1 MTMTLRTLLVAAVAA
16 TALSGCGLIKKS
28 TKTTPVLGDRIAVL
42 NAESEIGIDATTAT
56 LPLALPAPSV
66 NAEWGQSGGNAQKS
80 MGHPALASNLSLA
93 WSRSIGEGSSES
105 ARLTSSPIITG
116 GKVYT
121 IDTQAVVRSF
131 DAATGAPGWS
141 TSVTGTNDGE
151 VVDRNA
157 LYGGGVASGAG
168 RIYASNG
175 LGYVYALDPTNGG
188 ILWQVKPLG
197 PIRGAPSYANGNVY
211 VMTQDNQVAALD
223 AATGATQ
230 WTAAAAMEI
239 AGVFG
244 AASPAVGRGTVIAGF
259 SSGELAAYRYE
270 NGRGV
275 WQDTLTR
282 TRISTSVSSLSDID
296 ADPVIDNNQVIAI
309 GQGGRMVALDILS
322 GQRMWEL
329 NIAGMSTPWVA
340 GEWVF
345 VVTDDAQALAI
356 SRTTGRIRWINQL
369 PRWENEKK
377 KKDPIFYEGPVLA
390 SGRLVFVGSNG
401 AMVEIDADTGSY
413 ITQRS
418 VGDSVT
424 LQPVIANQTLYL
436 ITDSGQLQAYR

>member
-1 MTMTLRTLLVAAVAA
+1 MTLRTVMIAAMAA
-16 TALSGCGLIKKS
+16 TALSGCGLLKKS
-28 TKTTPVLGDRIAVL
+28 TKTTPTVGERVAVL
-42 NAESEIGIDATTAT
+42 SAESEIGIDATTA
-56 LPLALPAPSV
+56 ALPMSLPGQAV
-66 NAEWGQSGGNAQKS
+66 NADWGQSGGNAQKTV
-80 MGHPALASNLSLA
+80 GHVALGNSLGLA
-93 WSRSIGEGSSES
+93 WSRSIGEGSSETR
-105 ARLTSSPIITG
+105 RLTSSPIVAD

-121 IDTQAVVRSF
+121 IDTDAVVRSF
-131 DAATGAPGWS
+131 DAASGAPGWS
-141 TSVTGTNDGE
+141 TAVVGGEGE

-157 LYGGGVASGAG
+157 LYGGGVAAGGG
-168 RIYASNG
+168 RIYATNG
-175 LGYVYALDPTNGG
+175 LGYVFALDPSNGG
-188 ILWQVKPLG
+188 IVWQAKPLG
-197 PIRGAPSYANGNVY
+197 PIRGAPSYSNGYVY
-211 VMTQDNQVAALD
+211 VMTQDNQLATID

-244 AASPAVGRGTVIAGF
+244 TASPAIGRGTVIAGF
-259 SSGELAAYRYE
+259 SSGELSAYRYE
-270 NGRGV
+270 NGRLV

-296 ADPVIDNNQVIAI
+296 ADPVIDGNQVIAI

-345 VVTDDAQALAI
+345 VVTDAAQAIAI
-356 SRTTGRIRWINQL
+356 NRTSGRVRWINQM
-369 PRWENEKK
+369 PRWEKEKK
-377 KKDPIFYEGPVLA
+377 KEDPIFYEGPVLA
-390 SGRLVFVGSNG
+390 GGRLIFVGSNG
-401 AMVEIDADTGSY
+401 AMIEIDPDTGAF

-418 VGDSVT
+418 MGDSVT
-424 LQPVIANQTLYL
+424 LQPIVANQTLYV